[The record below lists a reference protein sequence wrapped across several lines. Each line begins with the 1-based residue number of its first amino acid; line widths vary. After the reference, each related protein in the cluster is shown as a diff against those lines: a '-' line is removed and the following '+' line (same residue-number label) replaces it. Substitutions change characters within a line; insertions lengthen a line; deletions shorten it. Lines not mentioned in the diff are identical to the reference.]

1 MQDSGNTPRAL
12 DFNLYS
18 SKRTEDERVNYT
30 RKTWRTCD
38 SESRATCVFFPLCYF
53 FWPRLEAI
61 SGSVGTWHTKTLFLL
76 NVVVTVIVIV
86 NYCHLCHASNF
97 VLAPCV
103 NRYPGE
109 IKHFVEVY
117 QDKDVAYLD
126 LQKKRS
132 SFAVQYLI
140 CVSPGWLVPQAPC
153 PSLPS

>member
-1 MQDSGNTPRAL
+1 MY
-12 DFNLYS
+12 F
-18 SKRTEDERVNYT
+18 
-30 RKTWRTCD
+30 
-38 SESRATCVFFPLCYF
+38 SRSVIFL
-53 FWPRLEAI
+53 PRLEAI
-61 SGSVGTWHTKTLFLL
+61 SGSVGTWHTKILIHL
-76 NVVVTVIVIV
+76 NVVVMVIMIV

-117 QDKDVAYLD
+117 QDKGVAYLD

-132 SFAVQYLI
+132 SFAIQYLI
-140 CVSPGWLVPQAPC
+140 CVTPSWLVPQACC